1 MVGSN
6 SGIRQASRGLGVRDG
21 EGGNDGDT
29 ILGLGIPGRTEG
41 IEGEG
46 DGSDTGRS
54 RCWRNHEFKEM
65 VEERLNAGVTQ
76 QGFG

>member
-6 SGIRQASRGLGVRDG
+6 SGIRQASRGLGVPDG

-54 RCWRNHEFKEM
+54 RRWGNHEI
-65 VEERLNAGVTQ
+65 NNIPY
-76 QGFG
+76 